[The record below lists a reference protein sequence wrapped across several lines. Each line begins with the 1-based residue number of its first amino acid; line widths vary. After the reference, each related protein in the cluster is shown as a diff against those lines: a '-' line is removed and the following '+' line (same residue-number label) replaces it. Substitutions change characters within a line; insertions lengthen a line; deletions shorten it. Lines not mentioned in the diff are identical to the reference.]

1 MSGLVMTTKR
11 MQALRLGSLL
21 IAASVFLGGCA
32 TFSKDGGF
40 DAVSAVAKARLGKEA
55 AWVRSEQ
62 DQDSVYK
69 RSQELLAQPLTMDS
83 AVQLALLN
91 NRGLQ
96 ASYAELGISEADY
109 VQASRLPNPGF
120 TFSRK
125 QSGSDL
131 TIERTFTL
139 AVFNVLTLP
148 FVSQIEGKRFEQ
160 TKLLVANETVRVAAE
175 VRKAYINAVAA
186 QQFSLYAEQVKE
198 SAEAGATFAQ
208 RLAAAGSFSK
218 LDLAREQA
226 FYADTAG
233 ALARARRQAISDREK
248 LIRAIGLWGTGA
260 NFTLPDRLPDLPNER
275 PDLRELEAYAMQNR
289 LDIQAGKLQT
299 ESVASSLGL
308 TKATR
313 FINVLDVGYLRNS
326 LTNAPT
332 ETGYE
337 ISVQIPLFD
346 WGTARV
352 ARAEAV
358 YMLAVNQLAQTA
370 INARSDVRE
379 SYASYQTS
387 YDIAKHYRDEVVPLR
402 KSITDEMLLRYNGML
417 ASVFELL
424 VEMRAQVD
432 GVNTYIESLRDYW
445 LAETELQAAL
455 GGKLPEQSVSAAPT
469 QKGNTGAPDRQG
481 Q

>member
-1 MSGLVMTTKR
+1 MSTRTI
-11 MQALRLGSLL
+11 QALRLGALAL
-21 IAASVFLGGCA
+21 ATSVFLGGCA

-40 DAVSAVAKARLGKEA
+40 DSVSSVAKERLGKDV
-55 AWVRSEQ
+55 AWVRSEE

-96 ASYAELGISEADY
+96 ATYAELGISEADY

-125 QSGSDL
+125 HAGNDL
-131 TIERTFTL
+131 SIERTFTL
-139 AVFNVLTLP
+139 AFFNVLTLP
-148 FVSQIEGKRFEQ
+148 FISQIEGKRYEQ
-160 TKLLVANETVRVAAE
+160 TKLLVANETVKVAAE
-175 VRKAYINAVAA
+175 ARKAYVNAVAA
-186 QQFSLYAEQVKE
+186 QQFSQYAGQVNE
-198 SAEAGATFAQ
+198 SAEAGAEFAK
-208 RLAAAGSFSK
+208 RLAAAGNFSK

-233 ALARARRQAISDREK
+233 TLARARRQAISDREK

-260 NFTLPDRLPDLPNER
+260 NFTLPDRLPDLPKER
-275 PDLRELEAYAMQNR
+275 PELGELEGYAMQNR

-299 ESVASSLGL
+299 QSVASSLGL

-326 LTNAPT
+326 LSNTPP
-332 ETGYE
+332 EIGYE

-370 INARSDVRE
+370 INARSEVRE

-387 YDIAKHYRDEVVPLR
+387 YDIARHYRDEVVPVR
-402 KSITDEMLLRYNGML
+402 KAIVDEMMLRYNGML

-424 VEMRAQVD
+424 VETRAQVD
-432 GVNTYIESLRDYW
+432 GVNTYIGSLRDYW
-445 LAETELQAAL
+445 VAETDLQLSL
-455 GGKLPEQSVSAAPT
+455 GGALPVQGEAAATPQNKQMT
-469 QKGNTGAPDRQG
+469 VPHGQG

>member
-1 MSGLVMTTKR
+1 
-11 MQALRLGSLL
+11 MQALRLGTLA

-40 DAVSAVAKARLGKEA
+40 DSVSTVAKDRLGKEA
-55 AWVRSEQ
+55 TWVKSEQ

-96 ASYAELGISEADY
+96 ATYAELGISEADY

-120 TFSRK
+120 TFSHK
-125 QSGSDL
+125 QSGNDL

-139 AVFNVLTLP
+139 AFFNVLTLP
-148 FVSQIEGKRFEQ
+148 FVSQIENKRYEQ
-160 TKLLVANETVRVAAE
+160 TKLLVADETVRVAAE
-175 VRKAYINAVAA
+175 ARKAYINAVAA
-186 QQFSLYAEQVKE
+186 HQFALYAEQVKE

-208 RLAAAGSFSK
+208 RLAAAGNFSK

-226 FYADTAG
+226 FYAETAG
-233 ALARARRQAISDREK
+233 ALARARREAMSEREK
-248 LIRAIGLWGTGA
+248 LIRAMGLWGTGA
-260 NFTLPDRLPDLPNER
+260 NFALPDRLPDLPKER
-275 PDLRELEAYAMQNR
+275 PELGELEAYAMQNR

-299 ESVASSLGL
+299 QSLASSLGL

-313 FINVLDVGYLRNS
+313 FINVLDVGYLHNS
-326 LTNAPT
+326 LTDAPR

-346 WGTARV
+346 WGSARV

-370 INARSDVRE
+370 INARSEVRE
-379 SYASYQTS
+379 SYASYQTN

-402 KSITDEMLLRYNGML
+402 KTITDEMMLRYNGML

-424 VEMRAQVD
+424 VETRAQVD
-432 GVNTYIESLRDYW
+432 GVNTYIASLRDYW
-445 LAETELQAAL
+445 LAETDLQSAL
-455 GGKLPEQSVSAAPT
+455 GGKLPAQSDVAATSKNGQTAAP
-469 QKGNTGAPDRQG
+469 NRQE

>member
-1 MSGLVMTTKR
+1 MSTR
-11 MQALRLGSLL
+11 RIQALRLGALAL
-21 IAASVFLGGCA
+21 AASVFLGGCA

-40 DAVSAVAKARLGKEA
+40 NSVSSVAKERLGKDV
-55 AWVRSEQ
+55 AWVRSEE

-69 RSQELLAQPLTMDS
+69 RSQELLAQPMTMDD

-96 ASYAELGISEADY
+96 ATYAELGISEADY

-125 QSGSDL
+125 HAGNDL
-131 TIERTFTL
+131 SIERTFTL
-139 AVFNVLTLP
+139 AFFNVLTLP
-148 FVSQIEGKRFEQ
+148 FISQIEGKRYEQ

-175 VRKAYINAVAA
+175 ARKAYVNAVAA
-186 QQFSLYAEQVKE
+186 QQFALYAGQVNE
-198 SAEAGATFAQ
+198 SAEAGAEFAK
-208 RLAAAGSFSK
+208 RLAAAGNFSK

-248 LIRAIGLWGTGA
+248 LIRAMGLWGTGA
-260 NFTLPDRLPDLPNER
+260 NFTLPDRLPDLPKER
-275 PDLRELEAYAMQNR
+275 PELGELEGYAMQNR

-299 ESVASSLGL
+299 QSVASSLGL

-326 LTNAPT
+326 LSNTPP
-332 ETGYE
+332 EIGYE

-346 WGTARV
+346 WGSARV

-370 INARSDVRE
+370 INARSEVRE

-387 YDIAKHYRDEVVPLR
+387 YDIARHYRDEVVPVR
-402 KSITDEMLLRYNGML
+402 KAIVDEMMLRYNGML

-424 VEMRAQVD
+424 VETRAQVD
-432 GVNTYIESLRDYW
+432 GVNTYIGSLRDYW
-445 LAETELQAAL
+445 VAETDLQLSL
-455 GGKLPEQSVSAAPT
+455 GGALPVQGEPAATPQNKQMT
-469 QKGNTGAPDRQG
+469 VPNGQG